1 MARRESRTSTGR
13 TNRSLSALSVL
24 QDDAPGRSSPAL
36 RGRENAL
43 NTSAEMLRVG
53 TGANGTR
60 QQRARSSL
68 GNPADNTLGLS
79 ISAGKR
85 GPGVERA
92 GGDALEQLLSSTQR
106 WLRDGEADEKAGPT
120 VSIRSPSAAPSA
132 RLGTAA
138 LSEQR
143 TPSRTANEARE
154 AFLAPPM
161 TPGAAN
167 KARLAAVRGSYS
179 KELQALQHTL
189 MSNEGRPLSALQK
202 ALVFQD
208 DKANAAD
215 TAGAPNPPAF
225 ADSDMVVEMRVR
237 LFPLR
242 RTAAA
247 TSQARLLP
255 R

>member
-1 MARRESRTSTGR
+1 MAGEPAAAGRASLGMARRESRTSTGR

-68 GNPADNTLGLS
+68 GSPADDALGLS

-92 GGDALEQLLSSTQR
+92 AGDALEQLLSSTQR
-106 WLRDGEADEKAGPT
+106 RLRDREADEKAGPT
-120 VSIRSPSAAPSA
+120 VSIRSPSAAASA
-132 RLGTAA
+132 RRGTAA
-138 LSEQR
+138 SSEQEAS
-143 TPSRTANEARE
+143 PLPTASEARA

-161 TPGAAN
+161 TPSAAA
-167 KARLAAVRGSYS
+167 KARLAAIRGSYS
-179 KELQALQHTL
+179 KELQALQQTL

-202 ALVFQD
+202 ALVFHH
-208 DKANAAD
+208 DKTNADD
-215 TAGAPNPPAF
+215 TAGAPCPPAC
-225 ADSDMVVEMRVR
+225 AEVVV
-237 LFPLR
+237 
-242 RTAAA
+242 
-247 TSQARLLP
+247 
-255 R
+255 